1 LQKPSKYLF
10 IGITAVFVL
19 LTIVKSFYYSKKNG
33 GIDLRIRVVG
43 SRLLSTDQSPYFYN
57 WNPSDGEYFLAPSD
71 MANSTLNGN
80 VVTPATLYLIHPI
93 SWQHYPAVRMI
104 WTIIQ
109 FILAFVT
116 LYLLRKPKDGP
127 ISLLPIGILLTGLLC
142 SDIWLL
148 NIERGQIYIFYTFLF
163 AVMYALYISKL
174 KHGLLLSGFTG
185 GLFILFRPFAAIIT
199 VVFLINGK
207 RNWWLGSIAGFTVG
221 CLLFVLPRPSLWQDY
236 FKAMNMYA
244 SQYVGNPPVSSNAIE
259 YPKPGTIEGLN
270 NLLEAQGFNIKGLKV
285 AYNYFEKLGI
295 VVSQN
300 TLYLLYGLT
309 VLVLSFFYFRIKR
322 KAATPQSL
330 FLLAFLCYI
339 LAEFFVTVARGN
351 YNLIQWLFP
360 LSLVILQVKAHRPL
374 FILLVTSF
382 LLLHNFPFVFPYQ
395 AAFAELFFL
404 GITIYCVFFT
414 GSFNSSRDSQL
425 KAS

>member
-1 LQKPSKYLF
+1 LQKTSKYLL
-10 IGITAVFVL
+10 IGITALFVL
-19 LTIVKSFYYSKKNG
+19 LTIVKSFYYTKKNG
-33 GIDLRIRVVG
+33 GIDLRIRVVS
-43 SRLLSTDQSPYFYN
+43 SRLLSTDHSPYFYN
-57 WNPSDGEYFLAPSD
+57 WNPSDGEYYLAPSD

-109 FILAFVT
+109 FILAFAA
-116 LYLLRKPKDGP
+116 LYLLLKPNNGTV
-127 ISLLPIGILLTGLLC
+127 SFLPVCILLTGLIC

-163 AVMYALYISKL
+163 SVMYALYISKL
-174 KHGLLLSGFTG
+174 KHGVLLSGFIG
-185 GLFILFRPFAAIIT
+185 GLFILFRPFTAIIT

-207 RNWWLGSIAGFTVG
+207 RNWWLGSIAGFIVG

-244 SQYVGNPPVSSNAIE
+244 SQYVGNPPVPSNAIE
-259 YPKPGTIEGLN
+259 YPKPDTIEGLN
-270 NLLEAQGFNIKGLKV
+270 NLSEAKGFNIKGLKV
-285 AYNYFEKLGI
+285 VYNYFEKMGI
-295 VVSQN
+295 DVSQKS
-300 TLYLLYGLT
+300 LYLLYGLII
-309 VLVLSFFYFRIKR
+309 LLLSFLYFRIRR
-322 KAATPQSL
+322 KVGTPQSL

-360 LSLVILQVKAHRPL
+360 LSLIIVQIKSHRPL
-374 FILLVTSF
+374 FILLVTSL
-382 LLLHNFPFVFPYQ
+382 LLLHNFPFVIPYQ
-395 AAFAELFFL
+395 AAFAELSFL
-404 GITIYCVFFT
+404 IITIYCLIPA
-414 GSFNSSRDSQL
+414 GSFNSSTGTST
-425 KAS
+425 